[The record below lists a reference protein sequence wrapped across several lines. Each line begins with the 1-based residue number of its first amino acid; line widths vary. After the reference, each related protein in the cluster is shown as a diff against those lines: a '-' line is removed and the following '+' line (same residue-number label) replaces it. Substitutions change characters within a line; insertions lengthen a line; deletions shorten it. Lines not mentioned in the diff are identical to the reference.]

1 MPKINR
7 DIEQGSQEWLNT
19 RKGRLTASNGQ
30 AIGANGKGLETYILN
45 LMAEYYSSGE
55 KVFYSNADMD
65 RGNELEP
72 IARDMYELEKG
83 FEVEQ
88 VGYIEPDNDEL
99 VLVSP
104 DGLVE
109 DDGMIEIKSV
119 NDANHFALILEGEK
133 GIDSKYMWQMQM
145 NLLVSERKWIDY
157 VSYNP
162 NFKQSL
168 VIFRIFPDKAKQD
181 KLISGIEKGKAK
193 IREIKEKYGN

>member
-55 KVFYSNADMD
+55 KVFYSNSDMD

-145 NLLVSERKWIDY
+145 NLLVAERKWIDY

-181 KLISGIEKGKAK
+181 KLISGIEKGKAR

>member
-1 MPKINR
+1 
-7 DIEQGSQEWLNT
+7 
-19 RKGRLTASNGQ
+19 
-30 AIGANGKGLETYILN
+30 
-45 LMAEYYSSGE
+45 
-55 KVFYSNADMD
+55 MD

-133 GIDSKYMWQMQM
+133 GIDSK
-145 NLLVSERKWIDY
+145 
-157 VSYNP
+157 
-162 NFKQSL
+162 
-168 VIFRIFPDKAKQD
+168 
-181 KLISGIEKGKAK
+181 
-193 IREIKEKYGN
+193 